1 MRNILKSSFLALSV
15 FAAGVSAKGLY
26 LEGSLGIAKADY
38 LEQERPRRLQ
48 QAEDHVNECFDGMDC
63 KDTGP
68 SGDYALRDRMEYIGY
83 GPVLDLKVGRGW
95 QKLAVFGVIQGVYTE
110 GLHDFDCYVVDEPVE
125 YHGDDGNYAFHNHR
139 VEHEEYLRY
148 SELHSLSTRL
158 FLGSGFTFF
167 PFAKKESP
175 LTGFHTGASFGFSI
189 IETQVD
195 EEMAGVVERNHGT
208 IEITSLNYSLTF
220 DVGHTWA
227 INEKW
232 NMGAALTAA
241 FENPVE
247 PEKEYSMFNLH
258 TIWVGLRFARK

>member
-1 MRNILKSSFLALSV
+1 MCRWPGA
-15 FAAGVSAKGLY
+15 
-26 LEGSLGIAKADY
+26 
-38 LEQERPRRLQ
+38 
-48 QAEDHVNECFDGMDC
+48 
-63 KDTGP
+63 TGR
-68 SGDYALRDRMEYIGY
+68 GDY
-83 GPVLDLKVGRGW
+83 
-95 QKLAVFGVIQGVYTE
+95 
-110 GLHDFDCYVVDEPVE
+110 
-125 YHGDDGNYAFHNHR
+125 
-139 VEHEEYLRY
+139 YLQR
-148 SELHSLSTRL
+148 T
-158 FLGSGFTFF
+158 
-167 PFAKKESP
+167 FAKKESP